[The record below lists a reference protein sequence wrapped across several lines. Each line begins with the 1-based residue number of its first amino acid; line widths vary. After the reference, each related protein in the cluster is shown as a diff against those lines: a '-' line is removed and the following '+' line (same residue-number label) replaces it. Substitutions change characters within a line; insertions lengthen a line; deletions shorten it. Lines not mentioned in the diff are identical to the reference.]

1 MTGPLRPP
9 DPPRGRH
16 TRRSTPRC
24 PSEQVTRD
32 SPIRVSIL
40 ATPDTMVAP
49 VSGLFEALKAVGST
63 VAVEDAPPDAAT
75 FEVEIVG
82 PFAGPI
88 RSASGLPITAHRS
101 VEEVDETDI
110 VIVPSMQM
118 HDKGDWR
125 PGRYPRIVAWIR
137 AMYAEGAT
145 ICSACS
151 GGMLTAETGLLDG
164 HEATVH
170 WISEAAFRR
179 RHPEVTLRIEET
191 LVVSGEGG
199 RLVSSGA
206 ATAWHDLAL
215 YLVARHAGPATA
227 NALARFG
234 LLQWHSDGQAAFQ
247 VFDPPTDHGDAA
259 VAAAQRW
266 IADHLA
272 VANPVQ
278 LMVEQSGLTARTF
291 KRRFSA
297 ATNQTPI
304 AYVQRARVER
314 AKRRLERSDDPIEEI
329 SWTVGY
335 EDPASFRRLFKRLT
349 GLTAGEYRRRFRLP
363 GVAGPRT
370 LAAVEPLTRQLD
382 SVAGPHADR

>member
-1 MTGPLRPP
+1 ML
-9 DPPRGRH
+9 GRH
-16 TRRSTPRC
+16 ADRRDGAARRARGDC
-24 PSEQVTRD
+24 ALELGG
-32 SPIRVSIL
+32 RV
-40 ATPDTMVAP
+40 PQ
-49 VSGLFEALKAVGST
+49 
-63 VAVEDAPPDAAT
+63 APPGGDAAD
-75 FEVEIVG
+75 
-82 PFAGPI
+82 
-88 RSASGLPITAHRS
+88 R
-101 VEEVDETDI
+101 
-110 VIVPSMQM
+110 
-118 HDKGDWR
+118 
-125 PGRYPRIVAWIR
+125 
-137 AMYAEGAT
+137 
-145 ICSACS
+145 
-151 GGMLTAETGLLDG
+151 
-164 HEATVH
+164 
-170 WISEAAFRR
+170 
-179 RHPEVTLRIEET
+179 ET

-234 LLQWHSDGQAAFQ
+234 LLQWHSDGQDAFQ
-247 VFDPPTDHGDAA
+247 VFDAPTDHGDAA

-278 LMVEQSGLTARTF
+278 QMVEQSGLTARTF

-297 ATNQTPI
+297 ATGQTPI

-329 SWTVGY
+329 SY

-363 GVAGPRT
+363 GRGRPAHAR
-370 LAAVEPLTRQLD
+370 VEPLTRQLD